1 MNPTERGVLRPFTTY
16 LSEMKDDHPAKEE
29 LIDLQ
34 SSASL
39 KAEFD
44 RVCVNFWIKLTYSFP
59 LLTLRAFKVL
69 VLFVTT
75 YLFESGSSGLAVMQT
90 KAGNSLKDDE
100 DMRVMLSS
108 TAARID
114 KVDDSMNQQSS
125 H

>member
-1 MNPTERGVLRPFTTY
+1 MIPTERRILRPFTTY
-16 LSEMKDDHPAKEE
+16 LSEMKDDLPAKEE
-29 LIDLQ
+29 LIDHQ

-44 RVCVNFWIKLTYSFP
+44 RLSVNFLMKLTYSSP
-59 LLTLRAFKVL
+59 LLTLRAFKML

-75 YLFESGSSGLAVMQT
+75 YLFESGSSSLVVMKT

-108 TAARID
+108 TAARIN
-114 KVDDSMNQQSS
+114 KVYDSMNQQSS